1 MYTIVD
7 EEIDEAGKCRI
18 RISIRGCT
26 AMFKYDE
33 RPTLDQLAKDAA
45 RYEELSYPP
54 EPVEVS
60 DGPSDSG

>member
-18 RISIRGCT
+18 RLDIRGCT
-26 AMFKYDE
+26 VMFKYDGQ
-33 RPTLDQLAKDAA
+33 PTLDQLIEDAT

-60 DGPSDSG
+60 DGPPNSG